1 MSKRRR
7 ALARRPSPLEILAML
22 NRYILWVGR
31 VSRLFAVIAT
41 ALIVIAMLVVCQMIL
56 MRYVFRLPTIW
67 QTDFVVF
74 SATAAIFLGAPY
86 VLLKGGHVGVD
97 VVELMLGQ
105 QNRKRLRILGAML
118 GLVFCIVMLAA
129 TWVQFEEAWAGNWKH
144 SSVWAPPLWIPLSA
158 LPVGFFL
165 LCLQYTANI
174 LVLLGLAEQPVD
186 TSSIPGPELPL
197 PATSAGAN
205 EKGHLP

>member
-1 MSKRRR
+1 
-7 ALARRPSPLEILAML
+7 ML
-22 NRYILWVGR
+22 NPYILLVGR

-105 QNRKRLRILGAML
+105 QNRKRLRIAGAIL

-129 TWVQFEEAWAGNWKH
+129 TWVQFEEAWTGNWKH

-174 LVLLGLAEQPVD
+174 LVLLGLADQPLD
-186 TSSIPGPELPL
+186 SGSIPSPELPL
-197 PATSAGAN
+197 PATSAGPN

>member
-1 MSKRRR
+1 
-7 ALARRPSPLEILAML
+7 ML
-22 NRYILWVGR
+22 NPYILWVGR
-31 VSRLFAVIAT
+31 VSRLFAVMAT

-56 MRYVFRLPTIW
+56 LRYVFRLPTIW

-97 VVELMLGQ
+97 VVELLLGQ

-129 TWVQFEEAWAGNWKH
+129 TWVQFEEAWTGNWKH
-144 SSVWAPPLWIPLSA
+144 SSVWAPPLWIPLAA
-158 LPVGFFL
+158 LPIGFFL

-186 TSSIPGPELPL
+186 TSSIPSPELPL

>member
-1 MSKRRR
+1 
-7 ALARRPSPLEILAML
+7 ML
-22 NRYILWVGR
+22 NPYILWVGR
-31 VSRLFAVIAT
+31 VSRLFAVMAT

-67 QTDFVVF
+67 QTDFVIF

-97 VVELMLGQ
+97 VVELLLGQ

-129 TWVQFEEAWAGNWKH
+129 TWVQFEEAWTGNWKH
-144 SSVWAPPLWIPLSA
+144 SSVWAPPLWIPLAA
-158 LPVGFFL
+158 LPIGFFL

-186 TSSIPGPELPL
+186 TSSIPSPELPL

>member
-7 ALARRPSPLEILAML
+7 ALARRPSPLEIHAML
-22 NRYILWVGR
+22 NPYILWVGR

-97 VVELMLGQ
+97 VVELLLGQ

-129 TWVQFEEAWAGNWKH
+129 TWVQFEEAWTGNWKH

-158 LPVGFFL
+158 LPIGFFL

-186 TSSIPGPELPL
+186 TSSIPSPELPL

>member
-1 MSKRRR
+1 
-7 ALARRPSPLEILAML
+7 ML
-22 NRYILWVGR
+22 NPYILWVGR
-31 VSRLFAVIAT
+31 VSRLFAVMAT

-97 VVELMLGQ
+97 VVELLLGQ

-129 TWVQFEEAWAGNWKH
+129 TWVQFEEAWTGNWKH
-144 SSVWAPPLWIPLSA
+144 SSVWAPPLWIPLAA
-158 LPVGFFL
+158 LPIGFFL

-186 TSSIPGPELPL
+186 TSSIPSPELPL